1 MKLDVPIPP
10 EMDFITIWQTP
21 DYRPEADAPIYIN
34 EWQLLLDQARK
45 SLQSRHA
52 AYPAWI
58 QRGQIE
64 EDAAAA
70 DIQAWEWIVAEWLWI
85 VTGEGAPPP
94 LGSLR
99 QRRAAVE
106 LSLQRIDAELRR
118 GNRTHDMF
126 RQAHMAMA
134 FAWHLDRIE
143 DGKPAVHFIARLNHS
158 LRDRREAK
166 LRSAA

>member
-1 MKLDVPIPP
+1 MAVDRHRRG
-10 EMDFITIWQTP
+10 
-21 DYRPEADAPIYIN
+21 RPAP
-34 EWQLLLDQARK
+34 ARF
-45 SLQSRHA
+45 
-52 AYPAWI
+52 
-58 QRGQIE
+58 
-64 EDAAAA
+64 
-70 DIQAWEWIVAEWLWI
+70 
-85 VTGEGAPPP
+85 APPAA
-94 LGSLR
+94 
-99 QRRAAVE
+99 AAVE